1 MLENIKSILQN
12 YAEVKD
18 YLDEAITQEN
28 KRLNNLIRSRELTHN
43 EADEDL
49 QIFKDRA
56 NKRLSDIKNQSIN
69 AVNYAFDI
77 IKSTIDE
84 HAKTPIPEGFYDTL
98 NALEQVKD
106 NLTKEE
112 FELYTEKYINNS
124 LASKALYSRFPKMFE
139 DKPVSYDELLE
150 SHEVTY
156 NEIIEWFKHYNK
168 LNYRS
173 RLLLSD
179 TSVLDSYSEILASFL
194 NKTNLVL
201 DLPQVETKDD
211 IDIKTKDFVKV
222 HIEKK
227 PLYL

>member
-12 YAEVKD
+12 YAEVKE

-28 KRLNNLIRSRELTHN
+28 KRLNNLIRLRELTHN

-56 NKRLSDIKNQSIN
+56 NKRLSDIKNQSIS

-84 HAKTPIPEGFYDTL
+84 HAKTPIPEGFSDTL

-139 DKPVSYDELLE
+139 VKPVAYDELLE
-150 SHEVTY
+150 LHETAH
-156 NEIIEWFKHYNK
+156 NEIIEWFKYYNK

-173 RLLLSD
+173 RLMLSD
-179 TSVLDSYSEILASFL
+179 TSILDRYSKVLALFL
-194 NKTNLVL
+194 NKTNLVI
-201 DLPQVETKDD
+201 DLPRVESKDD
-211 IDIKTKDFVKV
+211 IDTKTKDFVKV
-222 HIEKK
+222 YIEKK